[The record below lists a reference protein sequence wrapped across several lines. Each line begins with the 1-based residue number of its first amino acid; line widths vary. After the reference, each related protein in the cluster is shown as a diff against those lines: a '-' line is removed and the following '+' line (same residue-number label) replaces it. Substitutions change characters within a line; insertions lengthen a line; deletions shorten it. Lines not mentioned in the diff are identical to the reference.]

1 MTLTLI
7 RALAIASG
15 GLASLGSVL
24 IVLMLLNSKRGPRA
38 AVGYVA
44 GYAGSYLIMGLA
56 SLSLGARTPTSPEAE
71 GPSLVRACAFVILG
85 LILLLAALRSW
96 RKPADGEPPALF
108 AKIDNSSPL
117 RALGFGVLVT
127 ILNVKNS
134 FIYLLAVSVIV
145 QASLPPLHAVA
156 SIVLIVLVFCGG
168 TLVPLAIVALFP
180 KRSARW
186 LARLREWVEANARR
200 VALIILPLFG
210 TARAARGVHELLQA
224 LAEL

>member
-1 MTLTLI
+1 M
-7 RALAIASG
+7 
-15 GLASLGSVL
+15 
-24 IVLMLLNSKRGPRA
+24 
-38 AVGYVA
+38 
-44 GYAGSYLIMGLA
+44 
-56 SLSLGARTPTSPEAE
+56 
-71 GPSLVRACAFVILG
+71 
-85 LILLLAALRSW
+85 LLAALRTW

-108 AKIDNSSPL
+108 AKIDDSSPL

-210 TARAARGVHELLQA
+210 TLLAIRGGHELLQA